1 MNKKF
6 YLYSSVVISVAFVLV
21 AFVKPVQSLALDV
34 LSIFR
39 VNDVKTIEI
48 SITDIQEGMQK
59 AAVLKEDL
67 KGQKFEHKSPFKIIS
82 EPKHEVKSLKNAKE
96 FKAFKLRLPRELESE
111 KPEISAIDASEMQFT
126 IDVNAANEILK
137 AVKSQKLLSDKL
149 NNVKLTLKTSAAAIA
164 KYEEVLFFSSQNSY
178 LDAPESAK
186 QDLRNVILDSGLIPT
201 NLRSQLAEIDVNSSD
216 IYLPV
221 LVGFGR
227 EVDLGGKNGYIYTLS
242 DLKSL
247 TGNLPEGM
255 GTSEKHPKVTK
266 DSKLP
271 AVHTVKADDMTQKFI
286 QKYGEAKFTAMKE
299 AFKKSSEE
307 MPNMDQASVL
317 IWTKDGNLYCL
328 IGNKTD
334 KELSEIA
341 KSVR

>member
-6 YLYSSVVISVAFVLV
+6 YLYSAVVISVAFALV

-48 SITDIQEGMQK
+48 SITDIQEGLQK
-59 AAVLKEDL
+59 AAGLKEDL
-67 KGQKFEHKSPFKIIS
+67 KGQKFEHKSPFTIIS
-82 EPKHEVKSLKNAKE
+82 EPKHEVKSLENAKE

-111 KPEISAIDASEMQFT
+111 KPEISAIVASEMQFS

-149 NNVKLTLKTSAAAIA
+149 NNVKLTLKTSAAAFA
-164 KYEEVLFFSSQNSY
+164 KYEELLFFSSQNSY

-186 QDLRNVILDSGLIPT
+186 QELRNVVLDSGLIPS
-201 NLRSQLAEIDVNSSD
+201 NLRSQLAEIDINSSD

-266 DSKLP
+266 DTKLP
-271 AVHTVKADDMTQKFI
+271 ADHTVKAEDMTQKFI

-317 IWTKDGNLYCL
+317 IWTKDGNLYGL

-334 KELSEIA
+334 KELTEIA